1 MSWGNI
7 TSPLDLNEPVN
18 PNDPFAL
25 GWRDVKKIE
34 ADGSESMIKTP
45 LTLEDILHPQE
56 EDFRV
61 LSDPHTEDIYYL
73 RGAFR
78 IALSATPN
86 AIVLNDCRIAWD
98 REGEFGHGPDCAVIF
113 NVRRVERWSTINVIL
128 EGTRPALIV
137 EVTSPSTRS
146 TDLVNKVREYA
157 EQRVPHYVIADAR
170 ETEDSRRVSLIDYHL
185 HPDEP
190 GYFSLP
196 PNEDGRVWLP
206 EVNLWLG
213 SEDGKLVC
221 YNPNGERL
229 KTIVEEHEARVK
241 AEKQAEKER
250 RAKSEAERRAAE
262 ERKALEARIKELE
275 EQVRRGEIKKG
286 RN

>member
-1 MSWGNI
+1 M
-7 TSPLDLNEPVN
+7 
-18 PNDPFAL
+18 
-25 GWRDVKKIE
+25 
-34 ADGSESMIKTP
+34 
-45 LTLEDILHPQE
+45 
-56 EDFRV
+56 
-61 LSDPHTEDIYYL
+61 
-73 RGAFR
+73 
-78 IALSATPN
+78 
-86 AIVLNDCRIAWD
+86 
-98 REGEFGHGPDCAVIF
+98 
-113 NVRRVERWSTINVIL
+113 
-128 EGTRPALIV
+128 
-137 EVTSPSTRS
+137 
-146 TDLVNKVREYA
+146 
-157 EQRVPHYVIADAR
+157 PHYVIADAR